1 MLWLLALLL
10 GVNVV
15 VSRYLNAVYA
25 RHNGVA
31 MGAVANYVTG
41 LITALA
47 VLLAIGEPL
56 LAQPLGALTLRKA
69 AMFLGGAVGMVMV
82 QMTIY
87 ITPRMPAF
95 LSTLLLFVSQ
105 LGTGVALD
113 WVLTGTCSPQKL
125 LGAALVM
132 LGLTHYAWVERT
144 AARRVKVAA
153 TPLP

>member
-15 VSRYLNAVYA
+15 VSRYLNAVFA

-41 LITALA
+41 LLTALA
-47 VLLAIGEPL
+47 VLLALGEPL
-56 LAQPLGALTLRKA
+56 LLRPLGALTLRKV

-95 LSTLLLFVSQ
+95 LSALLLFVSQ
-105 LGTGVALD
+105 LGTSVALD
-113 WVLTGTCSPQKL
+113 WLLTGTCSPRKL

-132 LGLTHYAWVERT
+132 LGLTHYALVERN
-144 AARRVKVAA
+144 AARRVKTAA
-153 TPLP
+153 PPPV

>member
-15 VSRYLNAVYA
+15 VSRYLNTVYA
-25 RHNGVA
+25 RYNGVA
-31 MGAVANYVTG
+31 MGAVANYATG
-41 LITALA
+41 LLTALA

-56 LAQPLGALTLRKA
+56 FLHPLGALTLRKA

-87 ITPRMPAF
+87 ITPRLPAF

-113 WVLTGTCSPQKL
+113 WLMTGTCSPRKM

-132 LGLTHYAWVERT
+132 LGLTHYALVERN
-144 AARRVKVAA
+144 AAKRVKAA
-153 TPLP
+153 ILPPA